1 MLVVDAS
8 ALAEYLIGSPAGR
21 SAAEHMSIQAGD
33 LHLPHLA
40 IAEVASVLRSWVARG
55 EITEQRA
62 SGAIEDLAAFP
73 AMRYDSEPL
82 LSRVWQL
89 RHNLSAYDAH
99 YVALAE
105 ALGAPLLT
113 GDARIARASGHA
125 ASVILLDG

>member
-8 ALAEYLIGSPAGR
+8 ALAEYLVGSPSGR
-21 SAAEHMSIQAGD
+21 RAAEHMSIHGGD

-40 IAEVASVLRSWVARG
+40 IAEVASVLRSWLARG
-55 EITEQRA
+55 EITERRA
-62 SGAIEDLAAFP
+62 SGAVEDLAVFP
-73 AMRYDSEPL
+73 ATRYESEPL

-99 YVALAE
+99 CVALAE

-113 GDARIARASGHA
+113 GDARLARASGHG
-125 ASVILLDG
+125 ASVILLEG